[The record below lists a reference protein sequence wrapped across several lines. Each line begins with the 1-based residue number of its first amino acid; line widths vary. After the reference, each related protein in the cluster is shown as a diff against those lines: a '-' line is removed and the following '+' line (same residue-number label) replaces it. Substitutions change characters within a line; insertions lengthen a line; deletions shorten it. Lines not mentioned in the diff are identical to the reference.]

1 MSSNQIA
8 IGADVL
14 SKEGDSIG
22 QVKHLVVDAND
33 NRVTG
38 LVADKGIFDEGRIV
52 SVDYVTSITEKGVTL
67 SLSTNDAKGLP
78 GFVKHEYF
86 QFRDAATIGGL
97 SGGTVDLPS
106 SGNVWYHYGSGSGG
120 LPSTGA
126 TMFYPQPVVG
136 GVVAQQVSPLEESD
150 VVLDHGTDVVSA
162 DGHKIGKV
170 DEILYGDEMK
180 VTGFVVK
187 AGFLFHHDI
196 TVPLDWVAGMA
207 HDHVRLNVPKDVAET
222 AKR

>member
-97 SGGTVDLPS
+97 SG
-106 SGNVWYHYGSGSGG
+106 GSGG